1 MSLVS
6 DALRRAR
13 QEAAQREGR
22 PGPPRVPAAIVHSS
36 RGSRLGLGLV
46 LGAVITLLAAGGGG
60 LVAWWVLGVGAS
72 RQPASGARPT
82 TTLPPAVDHDPPVAA
97 AGPAPS
103 APAPPVEEQHR
114 QALAAPPAVASERE
128 AAAGE
133 TGGPG
138 VSAHADVDSAAAAT
152 ERPMPTPAAPT
163 TRTEARSPKGSP
175 SSASGPREF
184 VAEARVGDTTLVLD
198 YIAYRP
204 SDPFAQVNGVEL
216 HEGSHID
223 GFTVEKIA
231 RDRVELRD
239 ERGLV
244 VLRVR

>member
-6 DALRRAR
+6 DALRKAR

-22 PGPPRVPAAIVHSS
+22 PGPSRFPAAIVHSS

-60 LVAWWVLGVGAS
+60 LVAWWILGGGAS
-72 RQPASGARPT
+72 RQPAVGAGQT
-82 TTLPPAVDHDPPVAA
+82 TTPPSPVDRDLPVAA
-97 AGPAPS
+97 GEPAPS
-103 APAPPVEEQHR
+103 APAPPIGEESR
-114 QALAAPPAVASERE
+114 RALAAPPAIPSERTV
-128 AAAGE
+128 AAGA
-133 TGGPG
+133 TGEPG
-138 VSAHADVDSAAAAT
+138 ASAHGSVSSAATAAD
-152 ERPMPTPAAPT
+152 RPGPAPAAPT
-163 TRTEARSPKGSP
+163 TRTEARAPEESP

-184 VAEARVGDTTLVLD
+184 VAEARLGDTTLVLD

-204 SDPFAQVNGVEL
+204 SDPFAQVNGIEL